1 MFRCIYL
8 LGSTAIFGS
17 LASTGALANNGGV
30 HGPNVK
36 AGASSAEFRLNT
48 TESNGARDDRQ
59 QYRIHYQQSMN
70 DRLQVRFVLQYRD
83 FGNFEY
89 DNAKAE
95 FLYNYKKAGSGN
107 YSAGLRLDVRTSK
120 GERPEDVVV
129 NWVNQYN
136 ISSTL
141 HVRAL
146 AIVGKNVTSNGNG
159 DKPSSLGSRFALTK
173 KMPDGIQLSAEIYN
187 TYGEIDNISGFEDQR
202 HQFGPSIRYNHNDW
216 YIYGRYLV
224 GLTSATE
231 DHNFQFRVGTR
242 F

>member
-1 MFRCIYL
+1 MYRSVSL
-8 LGSTAIFGS
+8 LSSTVIICS
-17 LASTGALANNGGV
+17 SMSSVVSANNGGV

-59 QYRIHYQQSMN
+59 QYRVHYQRSMN
-70 DRLQVRFVLQYRD
+70 DRLQVRLVLQYRD

-89 DNAKAE
+89 DSAKAE
-95 FLYNYKKAGSGN
+95 FLYNYQKAESGK

-120 GERPEDVVV
+120 GERPEDVVI

-136 ISSTL
+136 ISDTL

-146 AIVGKNVTSNGNG
+146 AILGKNVTDNGSG
-159 DKPSSLGSRFALTK
+159 DKPSNLGSRFAITK
-173 KMPDGIQLSAEIYN
+173 KMPDGIQLSAEMYN
-187 TYGEIDNISGFEDQR
+187 TYGEFDNISDFEDQR
-202 HQFGPSIRYNHNDW
+202 HQFGPSIRYTHKDW
-216 YIYGRYLV
+216 YAYGRYLV
-224 GLTSATE
+224 GLSSATE
-231 DHNFQFRVGTR
+231 DHNFQFRVGMR